1 MRNRMRI
8 TTVLIACN
16 LLFMCLDAEA
26 QTVWDGYEHLF
37 TPAQNYV
44 VYQTGSPVLIDG
56 KADEADWEKAEWTAD
71 FADIEGDKKPKPLF
85 RTRLKMLWDN
95 TNLYLLAELEDEHIW
110 AYYDTHDQIVY
121 HENDIEVFIDPDGST
136 HDYYE
141 YEVNARNT
149 LFDLFMPKPY
159 RNGGQAMIPWNSEG
173 FKSAVSI
180 DGTLNDPSDTDRKW
194 TVEMKIPFADLRSGE
209 LTQIPDNKQIW
220 KINFSRVEWRTEV
233 VDGKYQ
239 KMKDPA
245 SNRDYPEYN
254 WVWSPPGLIN
264 MHYPE
269 RWGNLQF
276 SKMPVGRENVAFELP
291 EDEILKNYLWLVY
304 YKQQEFRAKNKCFAL
319 NLNELKI
326 NSQVQDKSG
335 KIRLMTLLASNS
347 QFTVQLEVKNGMIL
361 SLNETGLLRKNQK

>member
-1 MRNRMRI
+1 MIKINAVFI
-8 TTVLIACN
+8 TCCW
-16 LLFMCLDAEA
+16 LFLFHSLWA
-26 QTVWDGYEHLF
+26 QNSWKGYEQLN

-56 KADEADWEKAEWTAD
+56 KADEADWNKAEWTAD
-71 FADIEGDKKPKPLF
+71 FVDIEGDKKPKPLF
-85 RTRLKMLWDN
+85 RTRMKMLWDD
-95 TNLYLLAELEDEHIW
+95 TNLYLLAELEDPNIW
-110 AYYDTHDQIVY
+110 AYYGTHDQIVY
-121 HENDIEVFIDPDGST
+121 HENDIEVFIDPDGNT

-141 YEVNARNT
+141 FEVNARNT

-159 RNGGQAMIPWNSEG
+159 RNDGKALVTWNSEG

-180 DGTLNDPSDTDRKW
+180 DGTLNDPTDTDRKW

-209 LTQIPDNKQIW
+209 RTQIPEDKQIW

-245 SNRDYPEYN
+245 NGKDYPEYN

-276 SKMPVGRENVAFELP
+276 SKTLIGRETVAFESP
-291 EDEILKNYLWLVY
+291 EDEILKNNLWLVY
-304 YKQQEFRAKNKCFAL
+304 YKQQEFRKKYNRFAA
-319 NLNELKI
+319 NLNELKL
-326 NSQVQDKSG
+326 NNQVQDKSG
-335 KIRLMTLLASNS
+335 NTGTMTLLSGNS
-347 QFTVQLEVKNGMIL
+347 QFTIQLEDKNGMIL
-361 SLNETGLLRKNQK
+361 SLNETGLFRKNQK